1 MKKNKRVMITLT
13 SSMNVDEKYLELTK
27 TVSKA
32 FAENGL
38 GIVFGGTAYGMMKE
52 LAQIYKDSGGDDLV
66 GVMAE
71 DLMKVTKGYVAY
83 EKLDES
89 YLMPSME
96 ERKLVMI
103 EKSDAFLILP
113 GGYGTLEEIGSII
126 GGRANKL
133 YDKPIA
139 ILNLDGFYDQFLEWM
154 NSMQEKKFSKINYKD
169 IIFVSEDIEEIMK
182 YFNNYKK
189 EELQDKF
196 V

>member
-1 MKKNKRVMITLT
+1 MITLT